1 MKKKIA
7 LLLFNYFPFG
17 GLQKDFYA
25 IATELKNRGFELKI
39 FTGSWDGDNPEAF
52 EVVELGISGITNHK
66 RNINFF
72 NKVKKEL
79 ETYDPDLVFGFN
91 KMPGLDLYFA
101 ADTCFKYKVRTTK
114 PAWYRL
120 TQRYKKSLKFED
132 AVFNK
137 DSKTKILILNEKQRK
152 EFSHEYQTQEE
163 RLLTVPPGIS
173 KDWSSSQISDIR
185 KDYQLPTES
194 NLLLFVGSDFRRK
207 GLDRAI
213 KSIKFL
219 QEKNP
224 NFFLLVAGQNQEAQ
238 FRKEAL
244 DLGLEDKVIF
254 MGPVDNIN
262 NLMAQSSALIHPA
275 REEAAGN
282 VIIEAMISSLPI
294 LTCEAV
300 GFSDFVN
307 EHKSGYV
314 LKGEFNQTKFNELL
328 EKITSEITN
337 QEIKEGMKS
346 LKENKYF
353 YSRYRFIADY
363 IQECFFS
370 E

>member
-25 IATELKNRGFELKI
+25 IATELKNRGFEIKI

-114 PAWYRL
+114 PAWCRL

-173 KDWSSSQISDIR
+173 KDWSSSEISDIR

-213 KSIKFL
+213 KSVKFL
-219 QEKNP
+219 QEKTP
-224 NFFLLVAGQNQEAQ
+224 NSFLLVAGQGKEAK
-238 FRKEAL
+238 FRKQAFN
-244 DLGLEDKVIF
+244 LGLHDKVLF
-254 MGPVDNIN
+254 LGPVDNIS
-262 NLMAQSSALIHPA
+262 NLMAQSSALLHPA

-282 VIIEAMISSLPI
+282 VIIEAIISSLPVI
-294 LTCEAV
+294 TCDTV
-300 GFSDFVN
+300 GFASFIKKYNAGCVLEGNFDQNLFN
-307 EHKSGYV
+307 KLLEEFISGDIDSTKSGMED
-314 LKGEFNQTKFNELL
+314 LKDDD
-328 EKITSEITN
+328 
-337 QEIKEGMKS
+337 
-346 LKENKYF
+346 YF
-353 YSRYRFIADY
+353 YSRFRFIGDSVEAY
-363 IQECFFS
+363 FNE
-370 E
+370 